1 MPQLDATQYAKFV
14 SILEDLKPMLSD
26 LDEVPQNFVSDQ
38 IERNEQFGAR
48 TFVSP
53 KQMAWLERLHEE
65 NVGTEDHGASARQ
78 EGPDK
83 NDPRFSG
90 EADDE
95 VPF

>member
-14 SILEDLKPMLSD
+14 SILEDLKPHIEDMNEAPS
-26 LDEVPQNFVSDQ
+26 NFVSDQ
-38 IERNEQFGAR
+38 IERNTQFGAR
-48 TFVSP
+48 TFVSD

-65 NVGTEDHGASARQ
+65 FIGSEDHSTG
-78 EGPDK
+78 GPDK
-83 NDPRFSG
+83 GDPRFSG